1 MNIGYA
7 TALKLLRMGATVAVT
22 TRFPKDCLRRYSQE
36 EDWDQVSFLK
46 PGGVTA
52 ESLKGSVPKMDVHFA
67 SEIWPK
73 KVKLDP

>member
-1 MNIGYA
+1 
-7 TALKLLRMGATVAVT
+7 MGATVAVT

-36 EDWDQVSFLK
+36 EDWDQVSFSK

-67 SEIWPK
+67 SEIWPQK
-73 KVKLDP
+73 GKWLQDAAEWLPRLSVP